1 MNIVNLFRIAVKAL
15 GDNKLRGF
23 LTMLGI
29 IIGVAAVI
37 TMLAI
42 GQGSKKSIQ
51 AQISEMGSN
60 MIMIHPGGDM
70 RGGVRL
76 DADDMESLKLKDLED
91 IRSKTGFLSYVSPS
105 VNSAGQAIYGA
116 NNTPTTVYGVN
127 QDYLEIRRYRLQDG
141 VMFTDQDIR
150 TAAKVCLVGKTVV
163 DELFP
168 EGQNPIGKVIRFG
181 TIPLKITGVLE
192 SKGYNSMGMDQDDLI
207 LAPYTTVQKRILAIT
222 HLQEI
227 VCSAVTEDYTE
238 EAIDEIT
245 MILRDNHRLKE
256 GEDDDFSIRSQQELS
271 SMMTSTTDMMTVLL
285 AAVAGISLLVGG
297 IGIMNIMYV
306 SVTERTREIGLRMS
320 IGARGKDI
328 LAQFLIESVLIS
340 VTGGLIGVVTGVGAA
355 LLVNMLAAYPI
366 DIRLWSVVLSFAVCT
381 VTGVFFGW
389 YPAGKAAGLDPIEAL
404 RYE

>member
-76 DADDMESLKLKDLED
+76 DADD

-285 AAVAGISLLVGG
+285 A
-297 IGIMNIMYV
+297 
-306 SVTERTREIGLRMS
+306 
-320 IGARGKDI
+320 
-328 LAQFLIESVLIS
+328 QFLIESVS
-340 VTGGLIGVVTGVGAA
+340 SSKVVRSSRR
-355 LLVNMLAAYPI
+355 
-366 DIRLWSVVLSFAVCT
+366 IRQRKPV
-381 VTGVFFGW
+381 
-389 YPAGKAAGLDPIEAL
+389 PKE
-404 RYE
+404 